1 LRYTI
6 ATLIFCFFQL
16 SSAFAIL
23 FKGTIKDTYGNPLP
37 YATIYLRNNHAVSA
51 AANKEGVF
59 QIDLPLGKQ
68 ELVCQY
74 IGYQVYAKVIDVTA
88 STPTQLNIVMQEQQ
102 YQMKEVLIKK
112 SKEDPAF
119 EIMRKAIDQRAHH
132 LKQFQSFQTDIYLK
146 GAIRNRSTPDYEKLK
161 VLTGNVTNSAKKK
174 KEDSTDLSLLK
185 GILYLCEEDA
195 TYYQKRPKDFLQV
208 RAVRE
213 SGNPNGLGVA
223 RFPAVLNFYENIINI
238 NPEGN
243 PRGFISPV
251 SKQAL
256 LYYKY
261 KLMGSFMQQGHE
273 IFKIKVIPKSDAT
286 PAFTGTIYIAD
297 SEFAIH
303 SIDVFLTQK
312 QTLNVLDT
320 LGVQQQYVAD
330 DAGNWIVQ
338 SQMYYA
344 AVSLLSFDILASF
357 NTVYSNQKVNPIL
370 PDSLFSKKLITAYE
384 KQATKK
390 DTAYWSSSRP
400 IPLVEDEQRD
410 FIKKDSIRI
419 ALSNPMYIDSM
430 RRKSNKISGG
440 AILMTGVSYNDSN
453 YKNTFQLSPLLFSLQ
468 YNTVEGFNFSP
479 KFKWIHKIDSN
490 SERLSETAIRYGFA
504 NKTYQAM
511 TRLEWLWKDKNWY
524 GKNVR
529 FGIEA
534 GQYMVQFN
542 SESPV
547 AIEYNT
553 TGSLLYTNNYLKL
566 YQRGIL
572 RTYLERNFANGFKFS
587 IDASYQQRKF
597 VDNYSANPFT
607 WSKDTPTRFTPN
619 TPSNDL
625 LKELNNNDAFII
637 NMKASYRP
645 GMSYIQY
652 PDKRLPV
659 RSNWPLFTLQ
669 YTKAIPGIGQSS
681 MQFDKW
687 KMSVSDVVSLKMAG
701 SFDYVLHIGGFLNKE
716 QVSFPDYFH
725 VLSNQFNLTMS
736 YSNTFQLAPYYQY
749 SHTATSFAELH
760 LSYYLKGFLTNKIP
774 LFNRLQWY
782 IVTGVNALYVKED
795 QHYREVFMGLDNL
808 GWGLVR
814 FLRIDYVQSWDA
826 LGNTNNGVR
835 FGLNLNALSP
845 NVAPARR
852 GEW

>member
-1 LRYTI
+1 MRYGL
-6 ATLIFCFFQL
+6 AVLLLFQ
-16 SSAFAIL
+16 FQICCAIV
-23 FKGTIKDTYGNPLP
+23 FKGTVKDTYGNPLP
-37 YATIYLRNNHAVSA
+37 YATIYLKNNHAISA
-51 AANKEGVF
+51 AANKEGAF
-59 QIDLPLGKQ
+59 QLDLPLGRQ
-68 ELVCQY
+68 ELICQY
-74 IGYQVYAKVIDVTA
+74 IGYQVYTKTIDVTA
-88 STPTQLNIVMQEQQ
+88 ESATELNLVLQDQQ

-112 SKEDPAF
+112 SKEDPAY

-132 LKQFQSFQTDIYLK
+132 LKQYQSFQTDIYLK
-146 GAIRNRSTPDYEKLK
+146 GAIKNRSTPDYEKLK
-161 VLTGNVTNSAKKK
+161 AFTGNIAPSAKKK
-174 KEDSTDLSLLK
+174 KEDSTDLASMK

-195 TYYQKRPKDFLQV
+195 TYYLKRPKDFLHV

-251 SKQAL
+251 SKQAM

-261 KLMGSFMQQGHE
+261 KLIGSFSQHGHE
-273 IFKIKVIPKSDAT
+273 IFKIKVIPKNDAT
-286 PAFTGTIYIAD
+286 PSFAGTIYIVD

-303 SIDVFLTQK
+303 SIDVYLTQK

-320 LGVQQQYVAD
+320 LGVQQQYVED

-338 SQMYYA
+338 SQMYFA
-344 AVSLLSFDILASF
+344 TLSILSFDILASF
-357 NTVYSNQKVNPIL
+357 NTVYSNQKVNPAL
-370 PDSLFSKKLITAYE
+370 SDSLFSQRLITAYE

-390 DTAYWSSSRP
+390 DTSYWSNNRP
-400 IPLVEDEQRD
+400 IPLVEDERRD

-419 ALSNPMYIDSM
+419 ALSNPRYIDSM
-430 RRKSNKISGG
+430 RKKYNRISSG
-440 AILMTGVSYNDSN
+440 AVLITGINYSDSN
-453 YKNTFQLSPLLFSLQ
+453 YKNTIQISPILFSTQ
-468 YNTVEGFNFSP
+468 FNTVEGLNFSP
-479 KFKWIHKIDSN
+479 KIKWIHTIDSN
-490 SERLSETAIRYGFA
+490 AIRLSETAIRYGFS

-524 GKNVR
+524 GKFLK
-529 FGIEA
+529 FGLEA

-547 AIEYNT
+547 SIDYNT
-553 TGSLLYTNNYLKL
+553 ASSLSDAHNYLKL

-572 RTYLERNFANGFKFS
+572 RGYTERNFANGCNLTMS
-587 IDASYQQRKF
+587 VAYHQRTF
-597 VDNYSANPFT
+597 VENYSATPFT
-607 WSKDTPTRFTPN
+607 WNKDVPNQYTAN
-619 TPSNDL
+619 TPLNELTKD
-625 LKELNNNDAFII
+625 LNNHDAFII
-637 NMKASYRP
+637 DIKANYRP
-645 GMSYIQY
+645 GIRYIQY

-659 RSNWPLFTLQ
+659 RSNWPLFSLQ

-681 MQFDKW
+681 MQYDKL
-687 KMSVSDVVSLKMAG
+687 KLSISDVVSLKMAG
-701 SFDYVLHIGGFLNKE
+701 SFDYILHVGGFINKE
-716 QVSFPDYFH
+716 QISFPDCFH
-725 VLSNQFNLTMS
+725 ILGNQYNLTPS
-736 YSNTFQLAPYYQY
+736 YSNTFQLAPYYLY
-749 SHTATSFAELH
+749 SHAATSFAELH

-782 IVTGVNALYVKED
+782 LVTGVNALYIKED
-795 QHYREVFMGLDNL
+795 QHYTEAFVGVDNL

-814 FLRIDYVQSWDA
+814 FLRIDYVQSRDA
-826 LGNTNNGVR
+826 HNHVNSGIR

-845 NVAPARR
+845 NVAPARK

>member
-1 LRYTI
+1 MRYTLV
-6 ATLIFCFFQL
+6 TLIFCLFQL
-16 SSAFAIL
+16 SSAFAIV

-74 IGYQVYAKVIDVTA
+74 IGYQAYAKVLDVTA
-88 STPTQLNIVMQEQQ
+88 STPTQLNIVLQEQQ

-119 EIMRKAIDQRAHH
+119 EIMRNAINQRAHH
-132 LKQFQSFQTDIYLK
+132 LKQYQSFQTDIYLK
-146 GAIRNRSTPDYEKLK
+146 GGIRNRSTPDYEKLK
-161 VLTGNVTNSAKKK
+161 VLSGNVTNSSKKK
-174 KEDSTDLSLLK
+174 KEDSTDLASMK
-185 GILYLCEEDA
+185 GILYLCEEEA

-273 IFKIKVIPKSDAT
+273 IFKIKVIPKNDAI
-286 PAFTGTIYIAD
+286 PAFTGTIYIVD

-303 SIDVFLTQK
+303 SIDVYLTQK

-330 DAGNWIVQ
+330 NDGNWIAQ

-344 AVSLLSFDILASF
+344 AVSILSFDILASF
-357 NTVYSNQKVNPIL
+357 NTVYSNQKVNPVL
-370 PDSLFSKKLITAYE
+370 PDSLFSNKLLTAYE

-390 DTAYWSSSRP
+390 DSTYWSSSRP
-400 IPLVEDEQRD
+400 IPLVEEEQRD
-410 FIKKDSIRI
+410 FIKKDSIRV
-419 ALSNPMYIDSM
+419 ALSNPLYIDSM
-430 RRKSNKISGG
+430 RRKYNKISSG
-440 AILMTGVSYNDSN
+440 ALIMTGVTYNDSN

-479 KFKWIHKIDSN
+479 KLKWIHKIDS
-490 SERLSETAIRYGFA
+490 SRLCINETAIRYGFA

-511 TRLEWLWKDKNWY
+511 TRIEWLCKDKNWY
-524 GKNVR
+524 GKNSR

-547 AIEYNT
+547 PVEYNT
-553 TGSLLYTNNYLKL
+553 ASSISDAHNYLKL

-572 RTYLERNFANGFKFS
+572 KGYVERNFANGCNMS
-587 IDASYQQRKF
+587 MAVSYQQRSF
-597 VDNYSANPFT
+597 VENYSATPFT
-607 WSKDTPTRFTPN
+607 WNKDVPNQYTLN
-619 TPSNDL
+619 TPLNDFTKD
-625 LKELNNNDAFII
+625 LKNNDAFVIDF
-637 NMKASYRP
+637 KASYRP
-645 GMSYIQY
+645 GIRYIQY
-652 PDKRLPV
+652 PDKRLPI
-659 RSNWPLFTLQ
+659 RSNWPLFALQ

-681 MQFDKW
+681 MQFDKF
-687 KMSVSDVVSLKMAG
+687 KFSISDVVSLKMAG
-701 SFDYVLHIGGFLNKE
+701 AFDYILHIGGFLNKE
-716 QVSFPDYFH
+716 QVSFPDCFH
-725 VLSNQFNLTMS
+725 VMSNQYNLTPS

-749 SHTATSFAELH
+749 SHTASSFAELH

-782 IVTGVNALYVKED
+782 VVTGVNALYIKEN
-795 QHYREVFMGLDNL
+795 QHYTEGFIGLDNL

-826 LGNTNNGVR
+826 LGAINKGIR

-845 NVAPARR
+845 NVAPTRK